1 MLQNLFK
8 IDFSFYLCFRL
19 LVGRGGSLKGS
30 LKISRKIGSNFL
42 KITVDTLKLLSNL
55 STLSRISFGR
65 LAISAHFFILLK
77 NCTKLKSKKKRKLRK
92 RKQYYT
98 KKPANISTI
107 HKETQHRNAISQNTF
122 KLTICQMQLQQEEQ
136 HLNTD
141 KIKNH
146 DTKAKF
152 FLSCFINSD
161 TYH

>member
-8 IDFSFYLCFRL
+8 NILRSFYLCFRL

-55 STLSRISFGR
+55 STLSRISLGK

-77 NCTKLKSKKKRKLRK
+77 NCTKLKLKNKSKLRK
-92 RKQYYT
+92 HRQYYI
-98 KKPANISTI
+98 KKPVNISSV

-122 KLTICQMQLQQEEQ
+122 KLIISRSSCNKINILMQ
-136 HLNTD
+136 
-141 KIKNH
+141 IK
-146 DTKAKF
+146 
-152 FLSCFINSD
+152 
-161 TYH
+161 